1 MAAMRSDELFIVVLE
16 DREERQQRAEF
27 WKPPPESMINIA

>member
-16 DREERQQRAEF
+16 DREERQSRERSSGSLLPRA
-27 WKPPPESMINIA
+27 